1 MQKEIVLKKNIFGGF
16 NRKQV
21 IDCLSQLK
29 SDCFAD
35 SNPEELRFKQ
45 AQIERMQSDL
55 KEKDDKIKEL
65 QAQLNDLNKS
75 KSYTDSGTLFEA
87 NRIVTN
93 AKNNAE
99 EINTI
104 LRNDVVSKKIH
115 VEEMF
120 DKIKNINKE
129 IDRIKNSLL
138 TSDYKLSDI
147 SIKKVTCVE
156 PKEKTKPK
164 SVEFPETEIIEQT
177 PDEIDIAD
185 KYTVDENE
193 TESNA
198 KHIKDTD
205 ENNNSIDN
213 FFDELYKMTN
223 SKLFEQSKKSSDT
236 SDDFEYEY

>member
-29 SDCFAD
+29 SDCSAD

-104 LRNDVVSKKIH
+104 LRNAVVSKNIH
-115 VEEMF
+115 IEEMF

-164 SVEFPETEIIEQT
+164 SVEFPEAEIIEQT
-177 PDEIDIAD
+177 SDEIDIAD
-185 KYTVDENE
+185 KYAVDENE

-205 ENNNSIDN
+205 KNNNSIDN

-223 SKLFEQSKKSSDT
+223 SKLFEQNKKSSDT
-236 SDDFEYEY
+236 YDDFEYEY